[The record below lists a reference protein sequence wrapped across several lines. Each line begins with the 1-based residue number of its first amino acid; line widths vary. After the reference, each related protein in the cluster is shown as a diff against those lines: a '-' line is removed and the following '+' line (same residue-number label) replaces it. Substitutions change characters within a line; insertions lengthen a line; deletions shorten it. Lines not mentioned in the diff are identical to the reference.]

1 MATEALLSQLM
12 YSDKFIASH
21 NLVLPQDEAAA
32 VIESMVD
39 ALIHQINNMP
49 GIDTPTA
56 TKLNT
61 AIQQSAYKPELQG
74 KLVAAVSARAV
85 CTAQSLVIKSTGKPR
100 KDCQLL
106 MNPLGYFKQAAWAY
120 WNDPNNTPNQR

>member
-12 YSDKFIASH
+12 HSAEFIASQK
-21 NLVLPQDEAAA
+21 LVLKQTEADA
-32 VIESMVD
+32 VMESMVD

-61 AIQQSAYKPELQG
+61 AIQQSAYKPEH
-74 KLVAAVSARAV
+74 
-85 CTAQSLVIKSTGKPR
+85 TADRVFLTLEIKNGSGAKATKRQFIYNSTE
-100 KDCQLL
+100 
-106 MNPLGYFKQAAWAY
+106 YIY
-120 WNDPNNTPNQR
+120 